1 MVRKL
6 KFHEQKLLKK
16 VDYVNWS
23 SDNNVHEGKILRKFA
38 IRKREHYSTYN
49 TLARQIR
56 DIAQLIR
63 DLPDKN
69 PNKAK
74 LSRKLLTKLFDMGLI
89 PSIDSLER
97 CDTVSASSFCRRRLA
112 SILVHENMSSSFC
125 RRRLASILVH
135 ENMCKDI
142 GQAAQFVEQ
151 GHVRI
156 GAELIT
162 DPAFLVTR
170 TMSDLVTWTNA
181 SKIRKHV
188 ESYNNIRDDF
198 EE

>member
-38 IRKREHYSTYN
+38 IRKP
-49 TLARQIR
+49 RQIR

-74 LSRKLLTKLFDMGLI
+74 LSRKLLAKLFDMGLI

-97 CDTVSASSFCRRRLA
+97 CETVSA
-112 SILVHENMSSSFC
+112 SSFC

-142 GQAAQFVEQ
+142 GQAAQFIEQ

>member
-16 VDYVNWS
+16 VDYVNW

-56 DIAQLIR
+56 DTAQLIK

-69 PNKAK
+69 PNKK
-74 LSRKLLTKLFDMGLI
+74 RLERKLLSKLFDMGLI
-89 PSIDSLER
+89 PSIDSMER

-112 SILVHENMSSSFC
+112 SVLVHEK
-125 RRRLASILVH
+125 
-135 ENMCKDI
+135 MCKDI
-142 GQAAQFVEQ
+142 AQAAQFVEQ

-156 GAELIT
+156 GTEVIT